1 MGNIKFKL
9 SRVKNS
15 PISNNCYRFFLL
27 VNVVFL
33 FVGCASQRPVLYPN
47 NQFNTV
53 GKTVSKQDVDECMK
67 LASAYGIKTQP
78 VKKVAGRSA
87 LGTASGAAVGS
98 ATGAVTGSAG
108 RGAAA
113 GAAGGFTGGFMWG
126 LFNAKKVDPVQKNFV
141 EECLRRKGYKVIG
154 WK

>member
-1 MGNIKFKL
+1 M
-9 SRVKNS
+9 
-15 PISNNCYRFFLL
+15 SNNYCRIFLL
-27 VNVVFL
+27 TNVVFL
-33 FVGCASQRPVLYPN
+33 FVGCASQRPVLYPD

-53 GKTVSKQDVDECMK
+53 GKTVAKQDADECMK
-67 LASAYGIKTQP
+67 LASAHGIKTQP

-87 LGTASGAAVGS
+87 IGTASGAAVGS
-98 ATGAVTGSAG
+98 ASGAVTGRAG

-141 EECLRRKGYKVIG
+141 EECLRSKGYKVIG

>member
-1 MGNIKFKL
+1 M
-9 SRVKNS
+9 
-15 PISNNCYRFFLL
+15 SNVSKNCYRNFLL
-27 VNVVFL
+27 FNFVF
-33 FVGCASQRPVLYPN
+33 FVIGCASQRPVLYPN

-53 GKTVSKQDVDECMK
+53 GKTVAKQDVDECMK
-67 LASAYGIKTQP
+67 LASTSGIKTQP
-78 VKKVAGRSA
+78 VKKVASRSA
-87 LGTASGAAVGS
+87 LGTASGAAVGG
-98 ATGAVTGSAG
+98 ATGAVAGRAG

-141 EECLRRKGYKVIG
+141 EECLRLKGYKVIG

>member
-1 MGNIKFKL
+1 M
-9 SRVKNS
+9 
-15 PISNNCYRFFLL
+15 SNNRYLTFLL
-27 VNVVFL
+27 FNVVFL

-53 GKTVSKQDVDECMK
+53 GKTVAKQDVDECVK
-67 LASAYGIKTQP
+67 LASTHGIKNQP
-78 VKKVAGRSA
+78 IKKIAGRSA

-98 ATGAVTGSAG
+98 ATGAVTGRAG

-113 GAAGGFTGGFMWG
+113 GAAGGFAGGFMWG
-126 LFNAKKVDPVQKNFV
+126 LFNAKKVDSVQKNFV
-141 EECLRRKGYKVIG
+141 EECLRLKGYKVIG

>member
-1 MGNIKFKL
+1 MENTKFKL
-9 SRVKNS
+9 SRVKNP
-15 PISNNCYRFFLL
+15 PISNNCYRIFLL

-33 FVGCASQRPVLYPN
+33 FVGCASQRPVFYPN
-47 NQFNTV
+47 NQFNTA

-67 LASAYGIKTQP
+67 SASAYGIKTQP
-78 VKKVAGRSA
+78 VKKVAGGSTVGA
-87 LGTASGAAVGS
+87 ATGAAVGS
-98 ATGAVTGSAG
+98 AAGAVRGHAG

-113 GAAGGFTGGFMWG
+113 GAAGGAAGGFMWG

-141 EECLRRKGYKVIG
+141 EECLRLKGYKVIG

>member
-1 MGNIKFKL
+1 MIKL

-15 PISNNCYRFFLL
+15 PMSKNCYQFFLL

-67 LASAYGIKTQP
+67 LASSYGIKTQP
-78 VKKVAGRSA
+78 VKNIAGRSA
-87 LGTASGAAVGS
+87 LGAAMGAAVGS
-98 ATGAVTGSAG
+98 ATGAVAGSAG
-108 RGAAA
+108 RGAAT
-113 GAAGGFTGGFMWG
+113 GAAGGATGGFMWG

-141 EECLRRKGYKVIG
+141 EECLRLKGYKVIG

>member
-1 MGNIKFKL
+1 MENTRFKL
-9 SRVKNS
+9 SRVKS
-15 PISNNCYRFFLL
+15 SLISNNCYLIFLL

-33 FVGCASQRPVLYPN
+33 FVGCASQRPVFYPN
-47 NQFNTV
+47 NQFNTA

-67 LASAYGIKTQP
+67 SASAYGIKTQP
-78 VKKVAGRSA
+78 VKKVAGGSA
-87 LGTASGAAVGS
+87 VGTATGAAVGS
-98 ATGAVTGSAG
+98 ATGAVRGHAG

-113 GAAGGFTGGFMWG
+113 GAAGGAAGGFMWG

-141 EECLRRKGYKVIG
+141 EECLRLKGYKVIG